1 MGRWVALLRGVNV
14 GGANRVPMAE
24 LRALAEGLGWG
35 RVETLIASG
44 NLVFDA
50 EGEGLAEALRG
61 AMAARMGVDVAVL
74 VLAGADLAA
83 RVAACPFDPL
93 AGKEVHGFFL
103 FGPARIDG
111 EELARWK
118 APRETVAMDGPTV
131 WLHAPDGI
139 GRSKLAERLHKV
151 VVAAGPVPGPV
162 PMTARNLN
170 TLRTLVEMAGR

>member
-24 LRALAEGLGWG
+24 LRAVAEGLGWS

-44 NLVFDA
+44 NMVFDA
-50 EGEGLAEALRG
+50 EGGDHAQALR
-61 AMAARMGVDVAVL
+61 AAIAARMGVDVPVL
-74 VLAGADLAA
+74 VLAGEDLAA
-83 RVAACPFDPL
+83 RVAACPFDPT
-93 AGKEVHGFFL
+93 AGKEVHGFLL
-103 FGPARIDG
+103 FGPARIVA

-118 APRETVAMDGPTV
+118 APRETLVMQGLTV

-139 GRSKLAERLHKV
+139 GRSKLADRLHKV
-151 VVAAGPVPGPV
+151 LVGVDAPLQ
-162 PMTARNLN
+162 MTGRNLN